1 MFKSLDKNSNRI
13 VVQTFGKFKNNS
25 ARRKPIVMK
34 AQPLHE
40 ESEYYPKISV
50 IIPVKNGA
58 AHIGELLDSLMQIDY
73 EKDRLEIIVVD
84 GNSTDNTRE
93 IVLQYPVK
101 LILEERPGLN
111 AARNTGIKNSTGEI
125 LAFTDADCIIPKNWL
140 NKLVDNLRDFHVG
153 CVGGNVLG
161 YYDNFLSKYSDESA
175 IPVMRIFK
183 KREVLDSIKPLQ
195 KYPAG
200 CNMGLKRDILNK
212 VGLFDEGI
220 KYGFDEVEFVER
232 ICRGGYKMV
241 LDPETFVMH
250 KHRPTLRELLKQNFN
265 YGRGLGLMLKKFGTK
280 SVFSKWFLLCILGFL
295 TWSLTALAL
304 VIHILLTGYLASQ
317 IILLVTLLL
326 PLFGLMILYGYQTI
340 KKKDKKYRR
349 IILYPIIDIAR
360 ALAFIFGGI
369 YQLLK
374 KPQP

>member
-1 MFKSLDKNSNRI
+1 M
-13 VVQTFGKFKNNS
+13 
-25 ARRKPIVMK
+25 
-34 AQPLHE
+34 HE
-40 ESEYYPKISV
+40 ESKYYPKISV
-50 IIPVKNGA
+50 IVPVKNGA
-58 AHIGELLDSLMQIDY
+58 VHIRELLDSLMQIDY
-73 EKDRLEIIVVD
+73 EKNRLEIIVVD

-101 LILEERPGLN
+101 LVLEERPGLN
-111 AARNTGIKNSTGEI
+111 AARNTGIENSTGEI

-140 NKLVDNLRDFHVG
+140 NKLVNNLRDLHVG

-161 YYDNFLSKYSDESA
+161 YYDNFLSKYSDESV
-175 IPVMRIFK
+175 IPVMRIFG

-220 KYGFDEVEFVER
+220 RYGFDEVELVER
-232 ICRGGYKMV
+232 ICKGGYKMV
-241 LDPETFVMH
+241 LDPEAFVMH

-280 SVFSKWFLLCILGFL
+280 SVFSKWFLLCILGFF
-295 TWSLTALAL
+295 TWSLTMLAL
-304 VIHILLTGYLASQ
+304 IIHILLTGYLASQ
-317 IILLVTLLL
+317 IILLATLTF
-326 PLFGLMILYGYQTI
+326 PLFGLMIFYGYQTI
-340 KKKDKKYRR
+340 KRKDKKYRR
-349 IILYPIIDIAR
+349 IIFYPIIDIAR
-360 ALAFIFGGI
+360 TLTFIFGGI

-374 KPQP
+374 KSQP